1 MIIKITEITEIFCML
16 MYALFLVLS
25 GMFLAGVFAT
35 FLFEVLPD
43 KLQDWYKQ
51 ELPKKF
57 FTRLWNTCKEFLE
70 RSYR

>member
-1 MIIKITEITEIFCML
+1 
-16 MYALFLVLS
+16 VLS

-43 KLQDWYKQ
+43 KLQEWYKQ

-57 FTRLWNTCKEFLE
+57 FTRLRNTCKEFLE
-70 RSYR
+70 RNCR